1 MMNEI
6 FIVTNR
12 CGTEIGDPILF
23 HTKENAKKYIQSEI
37 YDCWMDNIQGML
49 EGELGESVLDDVK
62 RVFSYCEEQGLYE
75 PFESDGIYLA
85 YAGGDDWL
93 EFQITKK
100 DLSKDFE
107 DDDPGDSLEWLL

>member
-37 YDCWMDNIQGML
+37 YDCWMDNIKGML
-49 EGELGESVLDDVK
+49 EGELGESVLNDVK
-62 RVFSYCEEQGLYE
+62 RVFSYCEEQGLYKS
-75 PFESDGIYLA
+75 FESDGIYLA
-85 YAGGDDWL
+85 YAGDGDWF

-107 DDDPGDSLEWLL
+107 DDDPDNSLEQLL